1 MNYLSIDTSSD
12 ICSVTVALN
21 GEINT
26 IKKDNIREHS
36 EHLSLFCKRL
46 MGTTSYDAIDF
57 IALSIGPGSY
67 AGLKTSSSFVK
78 GLSFAVH
85 KPIVGIE
92 TFRGM
97 NFSVVNKEKYYIAL
111 YSHRDYAYY
120 QLYDHKGP
128 LDNFICGKIKNMRT
142 YKIYGYGFNNCKYDI
157 NYEEIKPS
165 SKNIGMIAQEK
176 YNNLPIQA
184 ADSVSPILLSMEK

>member
-1 MNYLSIDTSSD
+1 MNYLAIDTSSD

-21 GEINT
+21 GKINT
-26 IKKDNIREHS
+26 FEKDNIREHS
-36 EHLSLFCKRL
+36 EYLPLFCKRL
-46 MGTTSYDAIDF
+46 FGNNSYDAIDF

-78 GLSFAVH
+78 GLSFAVD
-85 KPIVGIE
+85 KPIIPVE
-92 TFRGM
+92 TFKGM
-97 NFSVVNKEKYYIAL
+97 NLSVINKEKYYISL

-120 QLYDHKGP
+120 QLYNHKGP
-128 LDNFICGKIKNMRT
+128 LDDFICGKIKNMRT

-157 NYEEIKPS
+157 NHEEIKPS
-165 SKNIGMIAQEK
+165 SKNIGMIAQGK
-176 YNNLPIQA
+176 YNNLPIQD

>member
-26 IKKDNIREHS
+26 IEKDNIREHS
-36 EHLSLFCKRL
+36 EYLSIFCKRL
-46 MGTTSYDAIDF
+46 MGTTSFDAIDF

-67 AGLKTSSSFVK
+67 AGLKTSSSFAK
-78 GLSFAVH
+78 GLSFAVD
-85 KPIVGIE
+85 KPIVPVE

-97 NFSVVNKEKYYIAL
+97 NSSAVNKEKYYIAL

-120 QLYDHKGP
+120 QLYNHKGP
-128 LDNFICGKIKNMRT
+128 LDDFICDKIKNMRT

-157 NYEEIKPS
+157 NYEELKPS

-176 YNNLPIQA
+176 YNNLRIQD